1 MQGGGS
7 STPCASA
14 GTEHR
19 PLQPQSSREQAGL
32 GLGCR
37 QEAGRVLGGGIWG
50 WQQKALPQSAPA
62 QSLESCCRS
71 AAKLGSLRSCFLP
84 IFFCPE
90 HGAGDEKRRKVE
102 TEVTWGR
109 TGSTW
114 KTSHKSSQGAG
125 MQPAPT
131 QQPGEL
137 GEGFFYF
144 ILLEV
149 F

>member
-1 MQGGGS
+1 MVGFGGGS
-7 STPCASA
+7 R
-14 GTEHR
+14 R
-19 PLQPQSSREQAGL
+19 PFRSLLLHKAWNPVVE
-32 GLGCR
+32 
-37 QEAGRVLGGGIWG
+37 VL
-50 WQQKALPQSAPA
+50 
-62 QSLESCCRS
+62 QSL
-71 AAKLGSLRSCFLP
+71 AVSCFLP